1 MNFNFDTKNHPSS
14 VQYIMM
20 GTSDFYK
27 LVEVIYQRIIAQ
39 QKQEQSISWLTKK
52 QAMELLHIQ
61 SPTTLRLLVNEG
73 KITVSRLSSKK
84 IYYCRNSILK
94 YLEMKK
100 EEVF

>member
-1 MNFNFDTKNHPSS
+1 
-14 VQYIMM
+14 MM

-73 KITVSRLSSKK
+73 KIMVSRLSSKK